1 MQLFIIGFL
10 IAIKK
15 INLQNKYTD
24 NYFDNQH
31 NFSIYSAIGIGAIKY
46 NTFSDTLNTNPN
58 SDPNSFDY
66 IYETEISD
74 EITFLAPIS
83 IGFKWKMNPYV
94 QGRVYGTYNTL
105 LSDDIDNIISGSN
118 DSYASLGF
126 TINYAFHKIT
136 RVKKERISIDLE
148 KFDLTDEDG
157 DGVIDLEDLCHHT
170 PKKVEVD
177 SKGCPKDK
185 DKDGVPDYLDIEPDS
200 KYILHVDE
208 LGRSLTDSIIY
219 YRSQTDDSVEI
230 EINKTFSIDTITNLN
245 DSINVDIEKSTIPMD
260 TILLNKDSNKL
271 FCSPPLMIFEIFATM
286 LCASGPNLETMP
298 NNFQIS
304 SLTFPKGWEGLKFFE
319 YSRNAPTLGS
329 IDIPLSFKTTNKFAS
344 FSKPAWLI
352 PSKAIPAVIAPSP
365 ITETTLF
372 DFFESLLAMAMPSP
386 EEIDV
391 ELCAAPNGSYSLSDL
406 FVKPDKPCPFL
417 KVLIFSFLPVSIL
430 WG

>member
-1 MQLFIIGFL
+1 MKHYIFISFL
-10 IAIKK
+10 LLSTIIVGQNNQDSIKK
-15 INLQNKYTD
+15 EFLTIGIGPQVNTFFGDVSPNNGEKIFTNNRPALTFDIEKRFGKLIGLQLMMIKGKLADHYYPENFMSKFLKTNLNIIFNTD

-260 TILLNKDSNKL
+260 TILINKDSNKL
-271 FCSPPLMIFEIFATM
+271 ENFI
-286 LCASGPNLETMP
+286 PNSDTIL
-298 NNFQIS
+298 NNEMNYNPSDKMYINGIS
-304 SLTFPKGWEGLKFFE
+304 SNLYLLSKCDYSSVNTFARK
-319 YSRNAPTLGS
+319 
-329 IDIPLSFKTTNKFAS
+329 
-344 FSKPAWLI
+344 
-352 PSKAIPAVIAPSP
+352 
-365 ITETTLF
+365 
-372 DFFESLLAMAMPSP
+372 
-386 EEIDV
+386 EE
-391 ELCAAPNGSYSLSDL
+391 
-406 FVKPDKPCPFL
+406 
-417 KVLIFSFLPVSIL
+417 
-430 WG
+430 